1 MKIYGYSNTN
11 SEGIIEM
18 NEITISAGPC
28 TLREVA
34 NFFSKCAN
42 EIEKD
47 SDFWED
53 KHFKGNNTPQIVVFN
68 QDSL

>member
-34 NFFSKCAN
+34 IFFQSAPMK
-42 EIEKD
+42 
-47 SDFWED
+47 
-53 KHFKGNNTPQIVVFN
+53 
-68 QDSL
+68 